1 MDNYG
6 YENQGS
12 FFYSEPGW
20 SSFTLDDERRAKSR
34 FSRMFLALFF
44 FTVAAN
50 AAAWI
55 AQLVVLIIAGEEKAL
70 EIFDS
75 YWYVWVMNIVAMYLV
90 AFPIYFLI
98 VRKMRKVDRM
108 KSNMKISDFI
118 VLFFISQA
126 FTYVGSMIGSLFN
139 NMFTAIFGE
148 APENVV
154 EDMVVSSPVW
164 IIILVTV
171 IVAPIVEE
179 LMFRKLLIDRMSIY
193 GDKLAI
199 IVSAIAFGLFH
210 GNFYQLFYATL
221 IGFIL
226 GYIYTKTGN
235 IIYPIA
241 MHILFN
247 LWGTLPARLLG
258 DSIDRYYELTELM
271 ATEGEAAIDMAEY
284 LSLTLLVGGY
294 SMIQMGFVIVG
305 VVFFIKRLRKTFI
318 SDRCEVS
325 IPKARRAAVIIGN
338 AGAILFIVIT
348 ALTMIA
354 NIIMPLLNSAVA
366 GA

>member
-34 FSRMFLALFF
+34 FCRLFLALFF

-50 AAAWI
+50 AVATI
-55 AQLVVLIIAGEEKAL
+55 AELAILVIAGEEKASQ
-70 EIFDS
+70 IMNSF
-75 YWYVWVMNIVAMYLV
+75 WYVWVLNVVAMYLV

-98 VRKMRKVDRM
+98 VRKMRTVERM

-118 VLFFISQA
+118 ILFFISQA
-126 FTYVGSMIGSLFN
+126 FSYVGSLIGNTLN
-139 NMFTAIFGE
+139 GAIDAVLGE

-154 EDMVVSSPVW
+154 EDMVLSSPVW

-171 IVAPIVEE
+171 IIAPIVEE

-193 GDKLAI
+193 GDRLAI

-226 GYIYTKTGN
+226 GFIYTKTGN
-235 IIYPIA
+235 ILYSIV

-247 LWGTLPARLLG
+247 LWGSLPARLLG
-258 DSIDRYYELTELM
+258 ESINRYYELTELM
-271 ATEGEAAIDMAEY
+271 ATEGEAAVDMAEY
-284 LSLTLLVGGY
+284 LNLTLLVGGY
-294 SMIQMGFVIVG
+294 SMIQMGFAVVG

-318 SDRCEVS
+318 SDRCEVN
-325 IPKARRAAVIIGN
+325 IPRARRGAVIVGN
-338 AGAILFIVIT
+338 VGAILFIIIS
-348 ALTMIA
+348 ALTMLA
-354 NIIMPLLNSAVA
+354 TIIMPLLNSAMA